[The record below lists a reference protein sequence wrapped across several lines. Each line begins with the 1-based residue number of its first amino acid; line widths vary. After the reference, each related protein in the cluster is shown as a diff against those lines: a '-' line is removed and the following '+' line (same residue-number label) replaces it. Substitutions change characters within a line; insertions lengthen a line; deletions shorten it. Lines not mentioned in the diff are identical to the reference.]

1 MDQGNLAI
9 TIDLSHG
16 VAVLNLAGDI
26 DAAAAPSLR
35 SAIEVV
41 LDQDARRL
49 VFDVSR
55 VSFTDSSGL
64 AAFVYA
70 WRRFDEQP
78 GRVVIRGA
86 GHSLLRLISITGLDA
101 VLEGRSAS

>member
-1 MDQGNLAI
+1 MDQGSLVI
-9 TIDLSHG
+9 TIDISHG
-16 VAVLNLAGDI
+16 VGVVNLAGDV
-26 DAAAAPSLR
+26 DALGAPSLR
-35 SAIEVV
+35 GAIEDV
-41 LDQDARRL
+41 LDHGVERL

-70 WRRFDEQP
+70 WKQFDEVP
-78 GRVVIRGA
+78 GAVVIRGA
-86 GHSLLRLISITGLDA
+86 GHSLLRLIAITGLDA